1 MTENRREFIGHL
13 TAGTLTLAALSSG
26 FVLEGCSTSW
36 VTTAL
41 NDLPVIVNIATTIA
55 TIVADALG
63 GNIISPAIAA
73 IIKTAATAVQTGLAL
88 AQQLINDYNAA
99 PSASIIAKIKQTL
112 VDVQA
117 QLTQILQA
125 AHIDNAALQATIAG
139 AIGLAIT
146 VVTAIMSLLPA
157 VTTGGAMRAPRAAI
171 QPLTPPQIKAQFDAI
186 LTENGYGRYS
196 L

>member
-1 MTENRREFIGHL
+1 MKENRREFIGHL
-13 TAGTLTLAALSSG
+13 TAGTLMATLSSG
-26 FVLEGCSTSW
+26 FMLEGCSTSW

-63 GNIISPAIAA
+63 GGIISPAVAA
-73 IIKTAATAVQTGLAL
+73 IIKTAAGAVQAGLAL
-88 AQQLINDYNAA
+88 AQQLISDYNAN
-99 PSASIIAKIKQTL
+99 PSASIIAKIKQAL

-117 QLTQILQA
+117 QLTNILQA

-157 VTTGGAMRAPRAAI
+157 VTTGGAMTAPRAAI
-171 QPLTPPQIKAQFDAI
+171 KPLTPSQIKAQFDSI
-186 LTENGYGRYS
+186 LTENGYGKYA